1 MRRSLTKEINTS
13 GRKGEA
19 FPHCAAAK
27 PRWLIEWHTVADAA
41 VPRETSFFT
50 PNQISDKSL
59 ARASLWL
66 PNLHVLRFGKSHSIS
81 RERKRK
87 VMATMDRGLENT
99 AQPDAFG
106 TGRQPRGLATLFF
119 TELWERFSYYGMRA
133 ILVLYM
139 VAPVSQGGLGFDTKH
154 AASIYGTYTMSVY
167 LTALP
172 GGMLADRILGAK
184 LAVLLGG
191 IVIAC
196 GHFSMVFHSLT
207 FFYLGMVL
215 IAVGTGLLKP
225 NISAMVGSLYTKDD
239 PRRDSGFS
247 IFYMG
252 INIGAVLAPLVC
264 GYLAQGESF
273 KGFVA
278 RMGFDVSTSWHWG
291 FGAAGV
297 GMCLGLIIYGLN
309 RKRLPDVDRS
319 VLDIANDLEPATDQS
334 SATATDVSPGP
345 RQRRANPL
353 IAVVLSLILP
363 GAGHLYRGQTGAG
376 LSWLFA
382 FVLAGIWYLAGG
394 GIILGIVIIGIVIA
408 CAISAARRPKASAQ
422 LTPEEWK
429 RVGAIFVFFLFT
441 ILFWAAYEQKGASLN
456 LFAKDLVRTEVFGMK
471 FPSSWLQSC
480 TPAFVIMLAPIFSY
494 LWLRLGKRQPSSP
507 VKFTLGL
514 LFIGLAYC
522 LLVPAAWMTAYGRI
536 SPLWLVGLYFLEV
549 VGEMCL
555 SPVGLSTVTKLAP
568 VKLVGIMMGVW
579 FLAASFGSKL
589 AGKLSEYYLP
599 NSATLVKLYGGIAVG
614 LLISAGLLA
623 LLTPRVKKL
632 MGSVN

>member
-1 MRRSLTKEINTS
+1 MSSNAQIEPGDTS
-13 GRKGEA
+13 GM
-19 FPHCAAAK
+19 
-27 PRWLIEWHTVADAA
+27 
-41 VPRETSFFT
+41 
-50 PNQISDKSL
+50 
-59 ARASLWL
+59 
-66 PNLHVLRFGKSHSIS
+66 FGHPL
-81 RERKRK
+81 
-87 VMATMDRGLENT
+87 GL
-99 AQPDAFG
+99 G
-106 TGRQPRGLATLFF
+106 TLFF

-139 VAPVSQGGLGFDTKH
+139 VAPVTAGGLGFDVKH

-172 GGMLADRILGAK
+172 GGMVADRWLGTR

-196 GHFSMVFHSLT
+196 GHFSMVFHNIA

-215 IAVGTGLLKP
+215 IAIGTGLLKP
-225 NISAMVGSLYTKDD
+225 NISAMIGNLYSKDD

-252 INIGAVLAPLVC
+252 INIGAFFAPLVC

-273 KGFVA
+273 KAFVA
-278 RMGFDVSTSWHWG
+278 GLGFDVSTSWHWA

-297 GMCLGLIIYGLN
+297 GMCIGLIVFLMKH
-309 RKRLPDVDRS
+309 KRLPDTPPGSSDKTSDEEKADES
-319 VLDIANDLEPATDQS
+319 VSAAAASAVSQS
-334 SATATDVSPGP
+334 KPK
-345 RQRRANPL
+345 NPIL
-353 IAVVLSLILP
+353 AVILSLILP
-363 GAGHLYRGQTGAG
+363 GLGHIYKGQAGAG
-376 LSWLFA
+376 LSWLLA
-382 FVLAGIWYLAGG
+382 YVLAVIWYFAGG
-394 GIILGIVIIGIVIA
+394 GMILGLITIGLVIA
-408 CAISAARRPKASAQ
+408 CAISVLRKSTATTQLSAG
-422 LTPEEWK
+422 EWK

-456 LFAKDLVRTEVFGMK
+456 LFAKDLVRTEVFGMR

-480 TPAFVIMLAPIFSY
+480 TPLFVIMLAPIFSM
-494 LWLRLGKRQPSSP
+494 LWVKLGKRQPSSP
-507 VKFTLGL
+507 VKFTFGL

-589 AGKLSEYYLP
+589 AGYLSGFYLP
-599 NSATLVKLYGGIAVG
+599 QSGQLVKLYGIIAIG
-614 LLISAGLLA
+614 LLISAGILA

>member
-1 MRRSLTKEINTS
+1 
-13 GRKGEA
+13 
-19 FPHCAAAK
+19 
-27 PRWLIEWHTVADAA
+27 
-41 VPRETSFFT
+41 
-50 PNQISDKSL
+50 
-59 ARASLWL
+59 
-66 PNLHVLRFGKSHSIS
+66 
-81 RERKRK
+81 
-87 VMATMDRGLENT
+87 MATIERGLNPPNSSMT
-99 AQPDAFG
+99 
-106 TGRQPRGLATLFF
+106 RRHPRGLATLFF
-119 TELWERFSYYGMRA
+119 TEMWERFSYYGMRA

-139 VAPVSQGGLGFDTKH
+139 VAPVAQGGLGFDTKH
-154 AASIYGTYTMSVY
+154 AASIYGTYTMCVY

-172 GGMLADRILGAK
+172 GGMVADRCLGAK

-215 IAVGTGLLKP
+215 IALGTGLLKP
-225 NISAMVGSLYTKDD
+225 NISAMVGGLYTKDD

-264 GYLAQGESF
+264 GYLAQGVSF
-273 KGFVA
+273 KAFVA

-297 GMCLGLIIYGLN
+297 GMCLGLVIFLLN
-309 RKRLPDVDRS
+309 RKQLPDIDRT
-319 VLDIANDLEPATDQS
+319 VLDAPLEDVTTKQRATAAVAGPPATLNAKRS
-334 SATATDVSPGP
+334 
-345 RQRRANPL
+345 NPI
-353 IAVVLSLILP
+353 IAALLSLVLP

-376 LSWLFA
+376 LAWLFA
-382 FVLAGIWYLAGG
+382 YVLAWVWYLLSGG
-394 GIILGIVIIGIVIA
+394 LILASVIVGIVIGS
-408 CAISAARRPKASAQ
+408 AIFAARRPKAEAQ
-422 LTPEEWK
+422 LTSDEWK

-441 ILFWAAYEQKGASLN
+441 ILFWGAYEQKGASLN
-456 LFAKDLVRTEVFGMK
+456 LFAKDLVRTEVFGMS

-480 TPAFVIMLAPIFSY
+480 TPAFVILLAPIFSY
-494 LWLRLGKRQPSSP
+494 IWVRLGKRQPSSP
-507 VKFTLGL
+507 IKFTLGL

-522 LLVPAAWMTAYGRI
+522 LIVPAAWMTAYGRI

-589 AGKLSEYYLP
+589 AGKLSEYYVP
-599 NSATLVKLYGGIAVG
+599 DSYTLVKLYGGVAAG

-623 LLTPRVKKL
+623 LLTPKVKKL
-632 MGSVN
+632 MGAVN

>member
-1 MRRSLTKEINTS
+1 
-13 GRKGEA
+13 
-19 FPHCAAAK
+19 
-27 PRWLIEWHTVADAA
+27 
-41 VPRETSFFT
+41 
-50 PNQISDKSL
+50 
-59 ARASLWL
+59 
-66 PNLHVLRFGKSHSIS
+66 
-81 RERKRK
+81 
-87 VMATMDRGLENT
+87 MATLESGLPT
-99 AQPDAFG
+99 IASVKSP
-106 TGRQPRGLATLFF
+106 RLRHPRGLATLFF

-139 VAPVSQGGLGFDTKH
+139 VAPVGQGGLGFDTKH

-172 GGMLADRILGAK
+172 GGMLADRLLGAR

-207 FFYLGMVL
+207 FFYVGMVL

-225 NISAMVGSLYTKDD
+225 NISAMVGGLYSKDD

-252 INIGAVLAPLVC
+252 INIGAVMAPLVC

-273 KGFVA
+273 KAFVA

-297 GMCLGLIIYGLN
+297 GMCLGLVIYLIN
-309 RKRLPDVDRS
+309 QKRLPDLDRTA
-319 VLDIANDLEPATDQS
+319 LDKAAEPATDQTS
-334 SATATDVSPGP
+334 AVKADVSATAAPP
-345 RQRRANPL
+345 RGKPL

-363 GAGHLYRGQTGAG
+363 GAGQLYRGQTGAAF
-376 LSWLFA
+376 SWLFA
-382 FVLAGIWYLAGG
+382 FVLAWIWYLLNG
-394 GIILGIVIIGIVIA
+394 GIILAIVIVGIVIA

-422 LTPEEWK
+422 LTTDEWK

-441 ILFWAAYEQKGASLN
+441 ILFWGAYEQKGASLN

-480 TPAFVIMLAPIFSY
+480 TPAFVILLAPIFSY
-494 LWLRLGKRQPSSP
+494 LWVRLGKRQPSSP
-507 VKFTLGL
+507 IKFTLGL

-522 LLVPAAWMTAYGRI
+522 LLVPAASMTAYGRI
-536 SPLWLVGLYFLEV
+536 SPLWLVGLYFVEV
-549 VGEMCL
+549 IGEMCL

-579 FLAASFGSKL
+579 FLAASFGNKL
-589 AGKLSEYYLP
+589 AGYFSGFYVP
-599 NSATLVKLYGGIAVG
+599 QSGTLMKLYGGIAAG
-614 LLISAGLLA
+614 LLVSAGLLA
-623 LLTPRVKKL
+623 LLTPKVKKL
-632 MGSVN
+632 MGAVN

>member
-1 MRRSLTKEINTS
+1 
-13 GRKGEA
+13 
-19 FPHCAAAK
+19 
-27 PRWLIEWHTVADAA
+27 
-41 VPRETSFFT
+41 
-50 PNQISDKSL
+50 
-59 ARASLWL
+59 
-66 PNLHVLRFGKSHSIS
+66 
-81 RERKRK
+81 
-87 VMATMDRGLENT
+87 MATMDRGPAIT
-99 AQPDAFG
+99 PPTRTSFFG
-106 TGRQPRGLATLFF
+106 GHPRGLATLFF

-133 ILVLYM
+133 ILTLYM
-139 VAPVSQGGLGFDTKH
+139 VAPVTQGGLGFDVKH

-167 LTALP
+167 LTGLP
-172 GGMLADRILGAK
+172 GGMLADRLLGAR

-196 GHFSMVFHSLT
+196 GHFAMVFHSIT

-215 IAVGTGLLKP
+215 IALGTGLLKP
-225 NISAMVGSLYTKDD
+225 NISAMVGSLYDKDD

-252 INIGAVLAPLVC
+252 INVGAVLAPLVC

-273 KGFVA
+273 KAFVA

-291 FGAAGV
+291 FGAAGL
-297 GMCLGLIIYGLN
+297 GMCLGLVIYVVN
-309 RKRLPDVDRS
+309 RKRLPDVNRTA
-319 VLDIANDLEPATDQS
+319 LDATIEEAETSTAAIDAAPDQK
-334 SATATDVSPGP
+334 
-345 RQRRANPL
+345 RWNPVV
-353 IAVVLSLILP
+353 AVVLSIVP
-363 GAGHLYRGQTGAG
+363 GLGHMYKGQRGAG

-382 FVLAGIWYLAGG
+382 FIVSCVLAWFWYLAGG
-394 GIILGIVIIGIVIA
+394 GLLLTVAIVGIVIA
-408 CAISAARRPKASAQ
+408 AATSAARPPKGTQ
-422 LTPEEWK
+422 LTPGEWK

-456 LFAKDLVRTEVFGMK
+456 LFAKDLVRTEAFGMR

-480 TPAFVIMLAPIFSY
+480 TPAFVILLAPLFSM

-579 FLAASFGSKL
+579 FLAAAFGSKL
-589 AGKLSEYYLP
+589 AGYLSGFYVP
-599 NSATLVKLYGGIAVG
+599 QAGTLVKLYGSIALG

-632 MGSVN
+632 MGTVN